1 MQISDSEIRRE
12 VENAAKAAA
21 MSNDASKEQMFK
33 LGFQYAIKM
42 LKERMGEFEIC
53 Q

>member
-1 MQISDSEIRRE
+1 MQNNESEISRD
-12 VENAAKAAA
+12 VENAAETAA
-21 MSNDASKEQMFK
+21 MFDDVSKEQMFK

-42 LKERMGEFEIC
+42 LKERIEEFEIC

>member
-1 MQISDSEIRRE
+1 MQNNENEIRRE
-12 VENAAKAAA
+12 VENAAKVAV
-21 MSNDASKEQMFK
+21 MFNDVSREQMFK

>member
-1 MQISDSEIRRE
+1 MLIDESEIRRE
-12 VENAAKAAA
+12 VENAAKVAA
-21 MSNDASKEQMFK
+21 MFNDVSKEQMFK

-42 LKERMGEFEIC
+42 LKERIEEFEIC